1 MMRRFQKFAF
11 LTILLMTPFAA
22 WSASCTASGATLA
35 FGTYTGT
42 QIAVTA
48 IITTS
53 CPSGTNYQV
62 GLNAGTG
69 SGATT
74 TTRDMTATST
84 ELGYQMFQNST
95 HATNWGNTSGTD
107 TVTVTGTG
115 TKTTTVYGLLPAA
128 EAPTP
133 ATYKD
138 TITIYVYS
146 SSLGTFTGTMQVS
159 ATVSAYCGISASAL
173 NFGTYAGALLKVNSS
188 VTATCT
194 STTPYNVGLNQGTAT
209 GATVTNRSMTGPSST
224 LLAYSLFSN
233 SGLTTNWGNT
243 VGTNTLAGTG
253 NGAAQALTVY
263 GQIAAGLY
271 KNPGSYSDTIT
282 ATITY

>member
-1 MMRRFQKFAF
+1 MKWLGRILVSLSIFLMM
-11 LTILLMTPFAA
+11 PFAA
-22 WSASCTASGATLA
+22 WGASCTASGVTLA

-53 CPSGTNYQV
+53 CPSGANYQV

-74 TTRDMTATST
+74 TTRKMTATSAT
-84 ELGYQMFQNST
+84 LNYQMFQNST
-95 HATNWGNTSGTD
+95 HTTNWGNTSGTD

-115 TKTTTVYGLLPAA
+115 TKTTTVYGLLPASQ
-128 EAPTP
+128 APTP
-133 ATYKD
+133 GAYKD

-159 ATVSAYCGISASAL
+159 GTVSAYCSLSATAL
-173 NFGTYAGALLKVNSS
+173 GFGTYSGALLKVNSA

-194 STTPYNVGLNQGTAT
+194 NTTTYNVGLNQGTAT
-209 GATVTNRSMTGPSST
+209 GATVTTRQMTGPSSS
-224 LLAYSLFSN
+224 LLNYTLFSN
-233 SGLTTNWGNT
+233 AGLTTNWGNT
-243 VGTNTLAGTG
+243 VGTSTLAGTG
-253 NGAAQALTVY
+253 NGSAQALTVY
-263 GQIAAGLY
+263 GEIPAAQY
-271 KNPGSYSDTIT
+271 VRPGSYSDTIT